1 MLLLLL
7 SLSLPLSTSMLAWAC
22 AKGGDKSTSM
32 STRAGGEQA
41 DVLVPMKDGWVTE
54 EGGGGDESRRD
65 DDDDDDEWATGE

>member
-22 AKGGDKSTSM
+22 AKGGDESKSM
-32 STRAGGEQA
+32 STRAGGELVN
-41 DVLVPMKDGWVTE
+41 VLVPMIDDWVME
-54 EGGGGDESRRD
+54 EGGGGDESRRE